1 MIGEAGP
8 EAVVPLN
15 RAGGMGT
22 TINIYSTIADETLPE
37 KLVQALRSYNRTNGP
52 VRIQVI

>member
-1 MIGEAGP
+1 
-8 EAVVPLN
+8 
-15 RAGGMGT
+15 MGT

-37 KLVQALRSYNRTNGP
+37 KLVQALRSYNRTTGP